1 MRKIFVSLA
10 LIYCLVFMVGCNESQ
25 DDKTAKVYCDNV
37 LIFLQNSDEENLKQL
52 FCKEVQNSND
62 FEKEIKA
69 VVDFFDGKI
78 ISHDRYSISEGDSWT
93 DGECDQSHA
102 SPIIFNVL
110 TDTDKIYIVS
120 FFMYTEHKDESK
132 IGITSLSITD
142 ENGDKKSAGYFIEY

>member
-1 MRKIFVSLA
+1 
-10 LIYCLVFMVGCNESQ
+10 MVGCKESQ

-120 FFMYTEHKDESK
+120 FLCILNIKMKAKLE
-132 IGITSLSITD
+132 LLL
-142 ENGDKKSAGYFIEY
+142 